1 MHGNISKKMNKL
13 NDCNI
18 SVTTAFP
25 FPRTKD
31 PRTTRKNP
39 KNSANHPSA
48 EMWILIRWRRCRIC
62 LEESESNFRSFTND
76 SL

>member
-1 MHGNISKKMNKL
+1 MHGNKLKKMNKV

-18 SVTTAFP
+18 SVTIALP
-25 FPRTKD
+25 FPSIKD
-31 PRTTRKNP
+31 PSITRKNP
-39 KNSANHPSA
+39 KNSANQPNM
-48 EMWILIRWRRCRIC
+48 EMWILIRWRRCRMF